1 MTADTGMSPTAPLPG
16 PRPGP
21 GRVAPGFAAGGGSP
35 SLDPGPPDLSSQTVA
50 SVPILDLVDVHAA
63 YGRIEVLRGVNLS
76 VPRGAVMALL
86 GANGAGKTTLLRVIS
101 GLMPATAGHIH
112 LGGVHVNGR
121 TPDELTR
128 AGLTMVPEGRG
139 VFPNLTVEENLWLS
153 SYSGQKVDKIL
164 TEAYTRFPRLKE
176 RRRQLAGS
184 MSGGEQQMLSLAR
197 SLAAEP
203 ALLLL
208 DELSMGLAPLIVES
222 LYDSV
227 AEIAETGVSIVV
239 VEQFASS
246 ALRVSDYAAVMQ
258 GGKVVQ
264 TGEPG
269 EIEARLNE
277 LYFGGAA

>member
-1 MTADTGMSPTAPLPG
+1 MTAMDLPPALGAP
-16 PRPGP
+16 
-21 GRVAPGFAAGGGSP
+21 
-35 SLDPGPPDLSSQTVA
+35 
-50 SVPILDLVDVHAA
+50 PILELIDVHAA
-63 YGRIEVLRGVNLS
+63 YGRIEVLRGVDLL

-101 GLMPATAGHIH
+101 GLMPMTSGDIH
-112 LGGVHVNGR
+112 LGGVHVSNA

-139 VFPNLTVEENLWLS
+139 VFPNLTVEENLWLA
-153 SYSGQKVDKIL
+153 SYSGRSVDKIL
-164 TEAYTRFPRLKE
+164 TDAYGRFPRLKE

-184 MSGGEQQMLSLAR
+184 LSGGEQQMLSLAR
-197 SLAAEP
+197 ALSSDP

-222 LYDSV
+222 LYDTV
-227 AEIAETGVSIVV
+227 AEIAELGVSILV

-246 ALRVSDYAAVMQ
+246 ALRVSDYAAVMH
-258 GGKVVQ
+258 GGRIVE

-269 EIEARLNE
+269 EISEKLSE

>member
-1 MTADTGMSPTAPLPG
+1 MSEMELPPALGAP
-16 PRPGP
+16 
-21 GRVAPGFAAGGGSP
+21 
-35 SLDPGPPDLSSQTVA
+35 
-50 SVPILDLVDVHAA
+50 PILELIDVHAA
-63 YGRIEVLRGVNLS
+63 YGRIEVLRGVDLV

-86 GANGAGKTTLLRVIS
+86 GANGAGKTTLLRVVS
-101 GLMPATAGHIH
+101 GLMPMTSGDVH
-112 LGGVHVNGR
+112 LGGLHVSNA

-139 VFPNLTVEENLWLS
+139 VFPNLTVEENLWLA
-153 SYSGQKVDKIL
+153 SYSGRPVDKIL
-164 TEAYTRFPRLKE
+164 TDAYGRFPRLKE

-184 MSGGEQQMLSLAR
+184 LSGGEQQMLSLAR
-197 SLAAEP
+197 ALSSDP

-222 LYDSV
+222 LYDTV
-227 AEIAETGVSIVV
+227 AEIAENGVSILV

-246 ALRVSDYAAVMQ
+246 ALRVSDYAAVMH
-258 GGKVVQ
+258 GGRIVE

-269 EIEARLNE
+269 EISEKLSE

>member
-1 MTADTGMSPTAPLPG
+1 MTTTDQPAALIAP
-16 PRPGP
+16 
-21 GRVAPGFAAGGGSP
+21 
-35 SLDPGPPDLSSQTVA
+35 
-50 SVPILDLVDVHAA
+50 PILELIDVHAA
-63 YGRIEVLRGVNLS
+63 YGRIEVLRGVDLL

-101 GLMPATAGHIH
+101 GLMPMTAGDIH
-112 LGGVHVNGR
+112 LGGIHVSDA
-121 TPDELTR
+121 TPDQLTR

-139 VFPNLTVEENLWLS
+139 VFPNLTVEENLWLA
-153 SYSGQKVDKIL
+153 SYSGLAVDKIL
-164 TEAYTRFPRLKE
+164 TDAYGRFPRLKE

-184 MSGGEQQMLSLAR
+184 LSGGEQQMLSLAR
-197 SLAAEP
+197 ALSSDP

-222 LYDSV
+222 LYDTV
-227 AEIAETGVSIVV
+227 AEIAENGVSILV

-258 GGKVVQ
+258 GGRIIE

-269 EIEARLNE
+269 EISEKLSE